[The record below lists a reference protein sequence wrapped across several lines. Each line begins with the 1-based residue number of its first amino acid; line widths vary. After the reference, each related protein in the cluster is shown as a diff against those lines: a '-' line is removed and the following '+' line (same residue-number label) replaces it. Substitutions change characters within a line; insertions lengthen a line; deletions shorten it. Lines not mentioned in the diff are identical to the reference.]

1 MGIEKLRQISEASL
15 PILRQVDQPQQ
26 RLVVGGIVAQ
36 NGFEQATRH
45 IALTLP
51 GSRFSL
57 LE

>member
-1 MGIEKLRQISEASL
+1 MGIEQLRQTGKASL

-26 RLVVGGIVAQ
+26 RLVVGGIVVQ

-45 IALTLP
+45 IVLTLP
-51 GSRFSL
+51 GGRFSL

>member
-1 MGIEKLRQISEASL
+1 MGIEQLRQIGKASL

-26 RLVVGGIVAQ
+26 RLVVRGIVAQ
-36 NGFEQATRH
+36 NGFEHATRH

-51 GSRFSL
+51 GSRFGL